1 MTSAKTTLCA
11 LARDRSSR
19 ARPALLALVVLLLL
33 LCTSA
38 APSFARSSP
47 CAAIACGQRLA
58 VSLSAEA
65 PGEEGEAEEGEE
77 ADEEGGEGE
86 ESEEGGEGPSEE
98 EEDEEAASAE
108 AEEEAEAAE
117 RSKGHKRHGARKR
130 ASSGTIVLSKLH
142 LTRRSVTSLRHRP
155 AASQVEFSFSLA
167 KSTKVLV
174 TLVKQGK
181 PHARKR
187 WTALPA
193 DSVTIPAAK
202 GSSRRHLSGRN
213 RLSAGRYRLTLW
225 PSHGKPRSIYVNVRA

>member
-1 MTSAKTTLCA
+1 MTFAEIIAGACA
-11 LARDRSSR
+11 RHWSR
-19 ARPALLALVVLLLL
+19 CTRHALLALVALLLL
-33 LCTSA
+33 VCLSA
-38 APSFARSSP
+38 GPSFARASACGS
-47 CAAIACGQRLA
+47 IACGQQLA

-77 ADEEGGEGE
+77 AGEEEEGE
-86 ESEEGGEGPSEE
+86 EGEEGGEGPSE

-108 AEEEAEAAE
+108 AEEEAEDEE
-117 RSKGHKRHGARKR
+117 RSNGHKRHGARKR
-130 ASSGTIVLSKLH
+130 APRSTIVLSKLR
-142 LTRRSVTSLRHRP
+142 LTHKSATSLRHHP

-167 KSTKVLV
+167 KSMKVLV

-225 PSHGKPRSIYVNVRA
+225 PSHGRPRSIYVTVRG